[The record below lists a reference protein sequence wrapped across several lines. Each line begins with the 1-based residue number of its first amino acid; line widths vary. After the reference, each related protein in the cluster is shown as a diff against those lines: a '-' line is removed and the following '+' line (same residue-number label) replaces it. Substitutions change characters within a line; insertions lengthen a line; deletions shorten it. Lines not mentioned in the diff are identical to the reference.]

1 LIKEVNLGVVPG
13 GKFVSFRRA
22 EVARVARRQQ
32 LEPDHSVKVLVVIA
46 LGCACSG
53 GNGRAGQFYGL
64 WDLSQATSTNSC
76 NGVSPLTGTLA
87 IDPGTST
94 DLLVLLRDWP
104 PCSSGIGV
112 DVDGATAMGSVMCT
126 ATIAGSAG
134 SDAVA
139 VDIQN
144 LSLTIDSSNQYL
156 FLSGMQTQ
164 TDPTGSACDL
174 TLAGSAFKPGITN

>member
-1 LIKEVNLGVVPG
+1 
-13 GKFVSFRRA
+13 
-22 EVARVARRQQ
+22 
-32 LEPDHSVKVLVVIA
+32 VKVLVVVA

-53 GNGRAGQFYGL
+53 GNGREAQFYGL
-64 WDLSQATSTNSC
+64 WEPLQATSTSSC
-76 NGVSPLTGTLA
+76 DGVSSLTGTLA

-112 DVDGATAMGSVMCT
+112 DVDGATATGSVTCT
-126 ATIAGSAG
+126 ATIAGSDG
-134 SDAVA
+134 SDVVA

-156 FLSGMQTQ
+156 SLSGMQTQ
-164 TDPTGSACDL
+164 TDQTGSACDL
-174 TLAGSAFKPGITN
+174 TLAGSAFKPGVTN